1 MGQGGIVSTKPE
13 ELFMQRMLKTI
24 SEYEVACC
32 RDPRTGPRYVHRSCE
47 DALAQLDDLEQRA
60 AIVAQLHEW
69 VQEEIAD
76 AAKRKTWRVELAA
89 RVGDYG
95 TGDLDM
101 VIEWAQSDATMDD
114 LAREVI
120 EARKE
125 AVNGS
130 RK

>member
-60 AIVAQLHEW
+60 NIVASLGAW
-69 VQEEIAD
+69 VQSDIA
-76 AAKRKTWRVELAA
+76 
-89 RVGDYG
+89 
-95 TGDLDM
+95 
-101 VIEWAQSDATMDD
+101 
-114 LAREVI
+114 

-125 AVNGS
+125 VTHERADESNGQALDADDAGA
-130 RK
+130 